1 MRSKSLV
8 CAEQVSIH
16 APTWGATHED
26 IKSTERYLFQSTLP
40 HGERPMAIEVSSIV
54 SCFNP
59 RSHMGSDATT
69 DTVKLTQKVSIH
81 APTWGATLLAE
92 FRRKGWKF
100 QSTLPHG
107 ERRYNFDYL
116 NGNSMFQSTLP
127 HGERLFLSIM
137 SNVMSMFQSTL
148 PHGERLIISI
158 TLMVTRCF
166 NPRSHMGS
174 DIVLNHVMSS
184 LILFQSTLPHG
195 ERPSCSS
202 YSGRMVLFQSTLPHG
217 ERHNHSTSII

>member
-81 APTWGATLLAE
+81 APTWGATFLINHEQCNEYVSIHAPTW
-92 FRRKGWKF
+92 GA
-100 QSTLPHG
+100 T
-107 ERRYNFDYL
+107 YNFDYL

-127 HGERLFLSIM
+127 HGERHSIKPR
-137 SNVMSMFQSTL
+137 NVQ
-148 PHGERLIISI
+148 
-158 TLMVTRCF
+158 
-166 NPRSHMGS
+166 
-174 DIVLNHVMSS
+174 
-184 LILFQSTLPHG
+184 
-195 ERPSCSS
+195 S
-202 YSGRMVLFQSTLPHG
+202 YSVSIHAPTWGATLLLVVFRAHG
-217 ERHNHSTSII
+217 VVSIHAPTWGAT